1 MNTCRDR
8 KREFLSMYCHLRS
21 KGDVRM
27 KQLQKVNSP
36 ADIKKMSVSELKEL
50 AQDMRDAIIKGV
62 HTHGGHYGPDLG
74 IVETTIA
81 LHYVFNSP
89 SDKFIFDVSHQ
100 CYPHKMIT
108 GRKDKFLTEEGSKK
122 YTGYT
127 NPDESEHDF
136 FTVGHTSTSISLATG
151 LAKAR
156 DLQGQKGNVIAIIGD
171 GSMSGGEAFEGLNNA
186 AELGTNFIVIF
197 NDNDQSI
204 AENHGGMYRKFKELR
219 ETNGQAEDNFFRA
232 MGLDYRFVAD
242 GNDVEA
248 MIKALEDIKDID
260 HPIVLH
266 VVTQKGKGDKAAE
279 INKEAYHWILP
290 DSVDTSTWGESYE
303 QMAANCMLEEMK
315 HDPSLI
321 AICPAVP
328 GGLGWTKE
336 NRDKAGKQYWDPGIA
351 EEQAVA
357 MAAGLAKGGAK
368 PVIFDIGTFLQRT
381 YDQLIQDLC
390 INSNPATIISAS
402 LNGGISD
409 ADVTHSGAF
418 DMAMMGSIPNL
429 LVLSPA
435 SKDEFMD
442 MFKWSIKQTKQP
454 VVIRTGP
461 VVREINTGATF
472 DGDLSY
478 QIIEKG
484 NQVAVLGLGNFYDL
498 AVQVKDELAKKLGIK
513 ATLINPRFS
522 SGIDEK
528 ILQALAKNHQLV
540 VTLED
545 GILDGGFGEKV
556 ARFYGP
562 SAMKT
567 LAIGQRRE
575 NTDRVPYEELVQ
587 RYHLSPELIVKD
599 IKNILE

>member
-1 MNTCRDR
+1 
-8 KREFLSMYCHLRS
+8 
-21 KGDVRM
+21 M

-303 QMAANCMLEEMK
+303 QMAANYMLEEMK

-390 INSNPATIISAS
+390 INSNPVTIISAS

>member
-1 MNTCRDR
+1 
-8 KREFLSMYCHLRS
+8 
-21 KGDVRM
+21 M

-303 QMAANCMLEEMK
+303 QMAANYMLEEMK

-472 DGDLSY
+472 DGNLSY

>member
-1 MNTCRDR
+1 
-8 KREFLSMYCHLRS
+8 
-21 KGDVRM
+21 M

-303 QMAANCMLEEMK
+303 QMAANYMLEEMK

-528 ILQALAKNHQLV
+528 ALQALAKNHQLV

>member
-1 MNTCRDR
+1 
-8 KREFLSMYCHLRS
+8 
-21 KGDVRM
+21 M

-303 QMAANCMLEEMK
+303 QMAANYMLEEMK

-528 ILQALAKNHQLV
+528 TLQALAKNHQLV

>member
-1 MNTCRDR
+1 
-8 KREFLSMYCHLRS
+8 
-21 KGDVRM
+21 M

-303 QMAANCMLEEMK
+303 QMAANYMLEEMK

>member
-1 MNTCRDR
+1 
-8 KREFLSMYCHLRS
+8 
-21 KGDVRM
+21 M

-232 MGLDYRFVAD
+232 MGLDYRLVAD

-303 QMAANCMLEEMK
+303 QMAANYMLEEMK

>member
-1 MNTCRDR
+1 
-8 KREFLSMYCHLRS
+8 
-21 KGDVRM
+21 M

-303 QMAANCMLEEMK
+303 QMAANYMLEEMK

-498 AVQVKDELAKKLGIK
+498 AV
-513 ATLINPRFS
+513 
-522 SGIDEK
+522 
-528 ILQALAKNHQLV
+528 
-540 VTLED
+540 
-545 GILDGGFGEKV
+545 
-556 ARFYGP
+556 
-562 SAMKT
+562 
-567 LAIGQRRE
+567 
-575 NTDRVPYEELVQ
+575 
-587 RYHLSPELIVKD
+587 
-599 IKNILE
+599 

>member
-1 MNTCRDR
+1 
-8 KREFLSMYCHLRS
+8 
-21 KGDVRM
+21 M

-36 ADIKKMSVSELKEL
+36 ADIKKMSVSKLKEL

-204 AENHGGMYRKFKELR
+204 AENHGGMYLKFKELR

-303 QMAANCMLEEMK
+303 QMAANYMLEEMK

-587 RYHLSPELIVKD
+587 RYHLSPELIVRD

>member
-1 MNTCRDR
+1 
-8 KREFLSMYCHLRS
+8 
-21 KGDVRM
+21 M

-136 FTVGHTSTSISLATG
+136 FTVGYTSTSISLATG

-303 QMAANCMLEEMK
+303 QMAANYMLEEMK

-528 ILQALAKNHQLV
+528 ALQALAKNHQLV

>member
-1 MNTCRDR
+1 
-8 KREFLSMYCHLRS
+8 
-21 KGDVRM
+21 M

-303 QMAANCMLEEMK
+303 QMAANYMLEEMK

-461 VVREINTGATF
+461 VVHEINTGATF

-528 ILQALAKNHQLV
+528 TLQALAKNHQLV

>member
-1 MNTCRDR
+1 
-8 KREFLSMYCHLRS
+8 
-21 KGDVRM
+21 M